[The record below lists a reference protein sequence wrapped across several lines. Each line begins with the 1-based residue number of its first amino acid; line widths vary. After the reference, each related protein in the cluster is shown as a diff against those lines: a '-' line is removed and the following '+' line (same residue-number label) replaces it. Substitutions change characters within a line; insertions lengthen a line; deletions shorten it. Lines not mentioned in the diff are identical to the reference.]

1 MKIARAIPVLS
12 IPRPCGSNATGRLS
26 RRRGDCGVTLIEMM
40 VVLVIIG
47 IVAALV
53 VPNVIGRPDEAR
65 AAVAGADMRTVA
77 ASLEIYR
84 LDNRAYPTTS
94 QGLQALVTKPT
105 DAPEPANWAEDGYL
119 PSLPVDPWGNPFI
132 YRSPGESD
140 PYELTSLGADGKPGG
155 EGVDADVKSRS
166 DAVASGQ

>member
-1 MKIARAIPVLS
+1 MQMARAILD
-12 IPRPCGSNATGRLS
+12 RPIVHPHGCTEGGRAP
-26 RRRGDCGVTLIEMM
+26 RRRSDSGVTLIEMM

-94 QGLQALVTKPT
+94 QGLQALITKPT
-105 DAPEPANWAEDGYL
+105 EPPEPANWAEDGYL
-119 PSLPVDPWGNPFI
+119 PNLPVDPWGNPFI

-155 EGVDADVKSRS
+155 DGVDADIGSRT
-166 DAVASGQ
+166 DVVAAGQ